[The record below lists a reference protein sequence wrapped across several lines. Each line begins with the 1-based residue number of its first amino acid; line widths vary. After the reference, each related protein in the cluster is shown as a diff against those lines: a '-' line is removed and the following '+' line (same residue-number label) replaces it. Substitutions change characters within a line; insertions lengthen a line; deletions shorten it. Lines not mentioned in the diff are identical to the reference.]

1 MSSLAV
7 TGTVV
12 NESGLSV
19 PFTGIINTIDAPVV
33 NSVSVSPDPAVAGT
47 LRTITIAATDPQG
60 QALLYTCKVNGVD
73 ATPVEGQPGV
83 FTFTA

>member
-7 TGTVV
+7 TGTVT
-12 NESGLSV
+12 NESGLSS
-19 PFTGIINTIDAPVV
+19 PFTGIITVVDPPVVSGVTIDPA
-33 NSVSVSPDPAVAGT
+33 SAVAGT

-60 QALLYTCKVNGVD
+60 QNLTYTCKVNGVD
-73 ATPVEGQPGV
+73 ASPVAGQPGV

>member
-7 TGTVV
+7 TGTVT
-12 NESGLSV
+12 NEAGLSV
-19 PFTGIINTIDAPVV
+19 PFTGIINTLDAPVV
-33 NSVSVSPDPAVAGT
+33 SSVSVSPDPAVAGT

-60 QALLYTCKVNGVD
+60 QALTYTCKVNGVD
-73 ATPVEGQPGV
+73 ATPTATPNV

>member
-7 TGTVV
+7 TGTTT
-12 NESGLSV
+12 NEAGLV
-19 PFTGIINTIDAPVV
+19 AQFTGIINVIDPPVV
-33 NSVSVSPDPAVAGT
+33 SGVSISPDPAVSGT

-60 QALLYTCKVNGVD
+60 QALTYTCKVNGVD

-83 FTFTA
+83 FTYTA

>member
-7 TGTVV
+7 TGTTT
-12 NESGLSV
+12 NEAGLV
-19 PFTGIINTIDAPVV
+19 AQFTGIINVIDPPVV

-47 LRTITIAATDPQG
+47 LRTITIVATDPQG
-60 QALLYTCKVNGVD
+60 QNLTYTCKVNGVD
-73 ATPVEGQPGV
+73 ATPVAGSPGV